1 MKTITIIFSIILMT
15 AGLGC
20 VALSSYVTPA
30 DVDTKA
36 VQYVVD
42 AGIAELNDYKAWYPN
57 LALAE
62 RLVDDLGAANLVN
75 QQSLQQ
81 LMDKDNT
88 MCGIYMGVAVTNRQS
103 GRQREEA
110 FFSEAGLLPM
120 GMSMLGVGGFA
131 GLLGLM
137 RKRPG
142 DITKPEME
150 QALATVQNK
159 TTAELTLK
167 EKQMIQLVRGVQAF
181 LDSPA
186 AIGVSSEYLKAEL
199 NKAQDNDTRV
209 AVSVIKTSNNI

>member
-20 VALSSYVTPA
+20 VVLPSYITPA
-30 DVDTKA
+30 DLDGKA

-42 AGIAELNDYKAWYPN
+42 AGIAELTDYKAWYPN
-57 LALAE
+57 LALAK
-62 RLVDDLGAANLVN
+62 RLPKDLAAANLLN
-75 QQSLQQ
+75 QQVLQQ
-81 LMDKDNT
+81 KIDKDNT
-88 MCGIYMGVAVTNRQS
+88 IYNIFRGTAVLNRNVALE
-103 GRQREEA
+103 REEA
-110 FFSEAGLLPM
+110 LFGESGLASL
-120 GMSMLGVGGFA
+120 GLSMLGFGGFT

-142 DITKPEME
+142 DITKDEME
-150 QALATVQNK
+150 NAVATVQNK

-167 EKQMIQLVRGVQAF
+167 EKQMIQLVKGVQAF

-199 NKAQDNDTRV
+199 DKAQDNDTKV
-209 AVSVIKTSNNI
+209 AVSIIKTSNNI